1 MMKNGYAIGTPDEKG
16 GYGMWFGTTP
26 ELSDCVSQQGKTEKD
41 VIFHSHNGEMYPYH
55 RWDGSKW
62 VSIELDKIKENLV
75 GNIVNVLK
83 VLNYQLKSKSHDDLI
98 LFFTHKDRRYG
109 ISVGV
114 RVIGIDFI
122 DNEKHDVRM
131 AFTFSHGI
139 IDIST
144 KEFGW
149 NDRSKFSKYEK
160 EILDVKRFVENKS
173 KELKK
178 IITLN

>member
-1 MMKNGYAIGTPDEKG
+1 
-16 GYGMWFGTTP
+16 
-26 ELSDCVSQQGKTEKD
+26 
-41 VIFHSHNGEMYPYH
+41 
-55 RWDGSKW
+55 
-62 VSIELDKIKENLV
+62 
-75 GNIVNVLK
+75 
-83 VLNYQLKSKSHDDLI
+83 
-98 LFFTHKDRRYG
+98 
-109 ISVGV
+109 
-114 RVIGIDFI
+114 
-122 DNEKHDVRM
+122 M

-160 EILDVKRFVENKS
+160 EILDVKRLVENKS